1 MALAYLRNMA
11 SARESQMKVTV
22 WIDACVYLGTGQTEP
37 EPGRGSTALSSREST
52 WWRSLQT
59 AVLKLTASASE
70 ATSCVP
76 SLLNVTG
83 LTTGLSSFSLPRVFP
98 SPALLA
104 LQSQELT

>member
-1 MALAYLRNMA
+1 MALAYLRNTA
-11 SARESQMKVTV
+11 SARKSQMKATV
-22 WIDACVYLGTGQTEP
+22 WIDACVCLGAGQTEW
-37 EPGRGSTALSSREST
+37 EPGRGSTALSSREFT
-52 WWRSLQT
+52 WRSLKT

-83 LTTGLSSFSLPRVFP
+83 LTTRLSSFFLPRVFP

>member
-1 MALAYLRNMA
+1 MAYLRNMA
-11 SARESQMKVTV
+11 SARESQMKATV
-22 WIDACVYLGTGQTEP
+22 WIDACVYLGAGQTEP
-37 EPGRGSTALSSREST
+37 EPGRGST

-59 AVLKLTASASE
+59 AALKLTASASE

-83 LTTGLSSFSLPRVFP
+83 LTTGLSPFSLPRVFP